1 MSLLFY
7 KKGDFNMKKIKRGDL
22 CIVRGKENIKRRVI
36 AAMGNTVLL
45 CGYYE
50 YIPITEVIKVE
61 E

>member
-1 MSLLFY
+1 
-7 KKGDFNMKKIKRGDL
+7 MKKIKRGDL

-45 CGYYE
+45 WGYYE
-50 YIPITEVIKVE
+50 CIPVTEVIKVE